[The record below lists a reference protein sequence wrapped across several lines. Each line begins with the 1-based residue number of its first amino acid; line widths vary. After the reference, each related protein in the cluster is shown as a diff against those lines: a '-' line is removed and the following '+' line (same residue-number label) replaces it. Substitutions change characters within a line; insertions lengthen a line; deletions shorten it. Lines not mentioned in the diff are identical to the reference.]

1 MKQKVTGVGL
11 EGSSCHARTMNR
23 PKKVLYINLNT
34 EQCTT
39 NIVFKSAKS
48 ARYIYCIKL
57 SVYTII
63 IKSALNNNNHLIVIN
78 NVALIMSLY

>member
-48 ARYIYCIKL
+48 ARYCIKL

-63 IKSALNNNNHLIVIN
+63 KSALINNNHLIVIN
-78 NVALIMSLY
+78 NVALIMSL